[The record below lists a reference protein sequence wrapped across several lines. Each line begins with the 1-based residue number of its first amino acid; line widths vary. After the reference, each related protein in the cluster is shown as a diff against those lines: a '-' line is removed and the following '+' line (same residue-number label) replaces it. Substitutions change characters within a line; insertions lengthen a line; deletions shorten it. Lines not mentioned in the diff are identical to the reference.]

1 MQTDEIKSN
10 LMDQISLLREEKRV
24 NVLVNE
30 KCDLKHDEE
39 VEETKLQVLPHLI
52 FYDKKR
58 FVIEEPRH

>member
-10 LMDQISLLREEKRV
+10 LMNQISLLREEKRV

-39 VEETKLQVLPHLI
+39 VEETQLQVLPHLI